1 MPHFALPLLNIGIQ
15 DVFFLYQIKICLI
28 TTVFIDQVSP
38 KTTVISTTSEEH
50 EVIMHDPVSL
60 FMSGTHCLYET
71 ATESIK

>member
-1 MPHFALPLLNIGIQ
+1 MPCFALPLLNIGIQ
-15 DVFFLYQIKICLI
+15 A
-28 TTVFIDQVSP
+28 
-38 KTTVISTTSEEH
+38 VISTTSEEH